1 MLGNKR
7 KEELEKLKQDVTE
20 KAEETKKLQ
29 EDAKAQRSS
38 IQEQQA
44 FLEKVGKKQD
54 DLLTSFTKELDTLRR
69 TNEQAKA
76 EVHNLKT
83 ARVELKDDVV
93 EKFQQQLSKSL
104 KTMEGKLE
112 ADTSKIDTL
121 SESFQAITKEL
132 KEARAQIGKF
142 KDLAETIRES
152 DYRLQEH
159 AKALEQTD
167 KEKVRL
173 MKRVDELESMM
184 AKMKKRRY

>member
-44 FLEKVGKKQD
+44 FLEKLSKKQD
-54 DLLTSFTKELDTLRR
+54 DLINAFSGELDTLRR

-83 ARVELKDDVV
+83 TRVELKDDVA
-93 EKFQQQLSKSL
+93 ERFQQQLSKSL
-104 KTMEGKLE
+104 KAMEGKLE
-112 ADTSKIDTL
+112 ADTGRIDAL

-132 KEARAQIGKF
+132 KDARAQIGKF
-142 KDLAETIRES
+142 KDLAETIKES
-152 DYRLQEH
+152 DYRLKEH
-159 AKALEQTD
+159 AKALEQAD
-167 KEKVRL
+167 QEKLRL

-184 AKMKKRRY
+184 AKMKRRH